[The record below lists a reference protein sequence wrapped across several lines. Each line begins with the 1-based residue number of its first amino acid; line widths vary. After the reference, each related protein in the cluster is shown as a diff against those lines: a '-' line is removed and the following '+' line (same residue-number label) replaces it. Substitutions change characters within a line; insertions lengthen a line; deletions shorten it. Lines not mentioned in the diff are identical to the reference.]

1 MRRRRR
7 RAVYGNASK
16 RPDWPRDRTMNGAA
30 AFDSLDTVRSDGPGV
45 PSGMA
50 TPVRNDRHGLA
61 RRFDRVD
68 RWVSTRMARW
78 GVVALRVTL
87 GIVFIWFG
95 LLKPLGL
102 SPAEPLVLAT
112 VAWMP
117 LFDAP
122 TWLAV
127 IGWWEVAIGVTF
139 LFPGTLRIAIA
150 LLFLQ
155 MVGAFMPL
163 LILSDVTFQP
173 GQAPFA
179 PTMEGQYIIK
189 NLVIIAAALAVGGT
203 VRRRPRP
210 R

>member
-1 MRRRRR
+1 MTSSGHDAL
-7 RAVYGNASK
+7 RAL
-16 RPDWPRDRTMNGAA
+16 AA
-30 AFDSLDTVRSDGPGV
+30 
-45 PSGMA
+45 
-50 TPVRNDRHGLA
+50 
-61 RRFDRVD
+61 RFDRID
-68 RWVSTRMARW
+68 HWVSTRMARW
-78 GVVALRVTL
+78 GIVLLRSTL
-87 GIVFIWFG
+87 GLVFIWFG

-117 LFDAP
+117 VFGAQ

-139 LFPGTLRIAIA
+139 LIPKTLRIAIA
-150 LLFLQ
+150 LMALQ

-163 LILSDVTFQP
+163 VILGDVTFQS
-173 GQAPFA
+173 GRAPFA

-203 VRRRPRP
+203 VRRRKRP
-210 R
+210 D

>member
-1 MRRRRR
+1 MSTT
-7 RAVYGNASK
+7 A
-16 RPDWPRDRTMNGAA
+16 
-30 AFDSLDTVRSDGPGV
+30 
-45 PSGMA
+45 
-50 TPVRNDRHGLA
+50 RHAYDDLR

-68 RWVSTRMARW
+68 RWVAARMARW
-78 GVVALRVTL
+78 GIVLLRSAL
-87 GIVFIWFG
+87 GIVFVWFG

-117 LFDAP
+117 LLDAYG
-122 TWLAV
+122 WLAV

-139 LFPGTLRIAIA
+139 LFRSTLRIAVA

-163 LILSDVTFQP
+163 VILSDVTFQAGRFP
-173 GQAPFA
+173 YA

-189 NLVIIAAALAVGGT
+189 NLVIIAAALVLGGT
-203 VRRRPRP
+203 VRNRPHRGASDP
-210 R
+210 A